1 MDFENIE
8 MKEYVQS
15 DQLIGDIIREY
26 PIAVGGRNGTRSS
39 RRGGP
44 QLCQRAHLHGGSH
57 DAAGDQLIPRL
68 VRCA

>member
-26 PIAVGGRNGTRSS
+26 PIAV
-39 RRGGP
+39 
-44 QLCQRAHLHGGSH
+44 RALMECGMGCISCMSTSGS
-57 DAAGDQLIPRL
+57 PWRKP
-68 VRCA
+68 